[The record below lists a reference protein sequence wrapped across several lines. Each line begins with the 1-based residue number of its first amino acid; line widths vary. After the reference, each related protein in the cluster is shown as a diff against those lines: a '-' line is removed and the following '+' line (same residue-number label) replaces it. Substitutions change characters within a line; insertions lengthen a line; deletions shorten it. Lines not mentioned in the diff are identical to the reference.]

1 MSVNYWVIASGLAD
15 PADLAQGPWER
26 LNGAPRS
33 GKWLPG
39 ALRSGGVG
47 SGKGRGR
54 RGSSEGEDGHEHP
67 TSLEPG
73 QAAPVGT
80 GRPTATMKVATPITM
95 PICLAMLIT
104 AEPVA
109 NRARCNAAAAAE
121 NSVGSVRPTRRG
133 AKRVAMSLGRT
144 RAGCHHVLWPWRE
157 MPLTSRASGWTPSS
171 GGRSS

>member
-80 GRPTATMKVATPITM
+80 GRPDGDD
-95 PICLAMLIT
+95 
-104 AEPVA
+104 E
-109 NRARCNAAAAAE
+109 
-121 NSVGSVRPTRRG
+121 
-133 AKRVAMSLGRT
+133 
-144 RAGCHHVLWPWRE
+144 
-157 MPLTSRASGWTPSS
+157 
-171 GGRSS
+171 GGHPDHDADLPRHADHC